1 MSNLFI
7 LTWRGTAAFF
17 LYLSTLQATKALF
30 EEREGEREW
39 EKKDRQKESIPD
51 KILLFLHFSFGKNH
65 PDHFIVLALPC
76 QGRVLC
82 WKHKN
87 TSANHDHTQ
96 WACDLF
102 KHPVTHF
109 VPPVSKLLLAL
120 HQHKPLMSWQKSK
133 QISLCESVFFS
144 VSFRWY
150 FGSFVC
156 FFLTLCPCWDS

>member
-30 EEREGEREW
+30 EREGEREW